1 MPPAAL
7 SNPEARMRIPA
18 HNQLDLTILCC
29 GVALASACASA
40 GSPDL
45 GPRTMGFA
53 TVITEQEIVDSRATN
68 AYDVVARSHPLFLL
82 SKVDLNPLM
91 EREVWL
97 NGVRLGGI
105 NELHLIPVNSI
116 REIRFVR
123 AIDNVASGVGH
134 PGGAILVFSKVG
146 R

>member
-1 MPPAAL
+1 MKVPA
-7 SNPEARMRIPA
+7 R
-18 HNQLDLTILCC
+18 NQFNLTILCC

-45 GPRTMGFA
+45 GPRTTGFA
-53 TVITEQEIVDSRATN
+53 TVISEAELLESRATT
-68 AYDVVARSHPLFLL
+68 AYDAIARSHPLFLI
-82 SKVDLNPLM
+82 STVDLNPTM

-105 NELHLIPVNSI
+105 NELRLIPANSI

-123 AIDNVASGVGH
+123 AIDNVASGIGH
-134 PGGAILVFSKVG
+134 PGGAILVFSKAG